1 MKLLKSI
8 KNIYIILS
16 STLFISITQAFVT
29 NANHVINA
37 EQRVFN
43 EILQIQNLPC
53 HLQTVRVKTFEST
66 IQKMKK
72 MDISHV
78 YDIYDLIGFRYVF
91 YTKDD
96 LLKFYHH
103 VKVEKT
109 VWYTKNYLTNP
120 KENEYA
126 AMHIRYKNDYTECPI
141 KQLECQLFLITDYYN
156 SIYGNAMY
164 DKNYTLYF

>member
-1 MKLLKSI
+1 MKLLKSFI
-8 KNIYIILS
+8 NIYIILFS
-16 STLFISITQAFVT
+16 NTLIPVKGFVT

-53 HLQTVRVKTFEST
+53 HLQSARVKTFEST

-109 VWYTKNYLTNP
+109 VWYSKNYLTNP
-120 KENEYA
+120 KKNEYA
-126 AMHIRYKNDYTECPI
+126 AIHIRYKNDYTECPI

-156 SIYGNAMY
+156 SIYGNAVY

>member
-53 HLQTVRVKTFEST
+53 HLQSVRVKTFEST

-109 VWYTKNYLTNP
+109 VWYSKNYLTNP
-120 KENEYA
+120 KKNEYT